1 MLINNKKEAGTKN
14 YISPQKMNSKI
25 KRDEHPKAST
35 SLAQYKNHLQEEN
48 DERNGRKAARPG
60 PKEIKAIRTGALNG
74 VRGLD
79 GSTDNLYG
87 IQAFI

>member
-1 MLINNKKEAGTKN
+1 MLINNKKEARTKN

-48 DERNGRKAARPG
+48 DERNGRKATRPG
-60 PKEIKAIRTGALNG
+60 PKEIQAIQSRTFRNVRHG
-74 VRGLD
+74 VLVIMRK
-79 GSTDNLYG
+79 TTK
-87 IQAFI
+87 